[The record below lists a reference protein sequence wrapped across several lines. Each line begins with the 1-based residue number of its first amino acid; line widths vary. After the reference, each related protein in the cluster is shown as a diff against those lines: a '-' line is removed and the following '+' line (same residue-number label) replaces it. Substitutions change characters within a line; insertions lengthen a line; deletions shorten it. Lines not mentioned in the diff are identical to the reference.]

1 MEARMPV
8 SGGWLTCRQVGQ
20 RAELTMD
27 LPGDNRGLFR
37 GEALGAGGAVP
48 LGTLL
53 PEGGRLRLCRSFA
66 IEDLRRRGCW
76 PVTGGRVRMTY
87 AFSGGAAA
95 LPQGWKRTT
104 APEQYFL
111 RDDLLARC
119 ARAAGPCLCCRREAG
134 GHCLAWPWEPGRAFP
149 LPPLFCLAWVRA
161 LGGRRYVLFCVA
173 EDGTPVAPSGAEG
186 EDGGKSCQ
194 GPQTAV
200 E

>member
-76 PVTGGRVRMTY
+76 PVTGGRS
-87 AFSGGAAA
+87 A
-95 LPQGWKRTT
+95 
-104 APEQYFL
+104 
-111 RDDLLARC
+111 
-119 ARAAGPCLCCRREAG
+119 
-134 GHCLAWPWEPGRAFP
+134 
-149 LPPLFCLAWVRA
+149 
-161 LGGRRYVLFCVA
+161 
-173 EDGTPVAPSGAEG
+173 
-186 EDGGKSCQ
+186 
-194 GPQTAV
+194 
-200 E
+200 